1 MKMARE
7 ANGGGGEEEV
17 GNTIVVGVKMDQQ
30 SKEIL
35 TWALIKIAQP
45 GDRVVAL
52 NVLPSSSSSAAP
64 DPAGKSQSPSGG
76 DGLESMLAVYEG
88 FCNLKQID
96 LKLKV
101 CKGSSMRRILV
112 REVTSFGATQLILG
126 ATKTRSTIGPSST
139 SVAKYCAKK
148 LPRNCSVVA
157 VCNGKIVFQREAT
170 ESNRDNGSSCIAES
184 ECVSVESFGA
194 SSEPNCVICASPSV
208 PPKSDELKGTVES
221 AEASTSSDSP
231 RMRRLLETRPGW
243 SLLRRSVLTQEPPKV
258 SMVQW
263 AMQLPARYSTSS
275 LVHPNRK
282 HKKTNSTDTCSLNGE
297 RESSSPSLAV
307 HDEESRATKEME
319 SLRKKYSPISQS
331 FSYKELVDAT
341 SNFSSENLIGKGGS
355 SRVYKGCSVD
365 GKQLAVKILK
375 PSEDAVKEFVAEIEI
390 LTTLNHKNI
399 VSICGFCFEKDH
411 LILVYEYLS
420 KGCLEENLHG
430 VKEDESSIGWAERYQ
445 VAIGVA
451 QALDYLHDSSRPQPV
466 IHKDVK
472 SSNILISDDFE
483 PKLSDFGLAT
493 WASASQSLSS
503 CSDVAGTFGYLAPE
517 YFMFG
522 RVNEKIDVYAYGV
535 VLLELLSGKKPIS
548 AGGSHGQKSLV
559 LWASKANS
567 TRWKT

>member
-7 ANGGGGEEEV
+7 GNGEEEV

-45 GDRVVAL
+45 RDRIIAL
-52 NVLPSSSSSAAP
+52 NILPSSSSSSSSSTAAP
-64 DPAGKSQSPSGG
+64 QDPDGKSSSPSAGG
-76 DGLESMLAVYEG
+76 GGGGLESMLAVYEG

-126 ATKTRSTIGPSST
+126 AAKTRSTIGPSST

-170 ESNRDNGSSCIAES
+170 GRNRENCANCVAKPD
-184 ECVSVESFGA
+184 CVSVDTNENTLSFDS
-194 SSEPNCVICASPSV
+194 SSEQNCAICDALSV
-208 PPKSDELKGTVES
+208 PREPGELKDLIES
-221 AEASTSSDSP
+221 AEAPSTSSDSP
-231 RMRRLLETRPGW
+231 RLRKLMETRAGW
-243 SLLRRSVLTQEPPKV
+243 SLLRGSVIPQETPKV

-263 AMQLPARYSTSS
+263 AMRLPTRYTASS
-275 LVHPNRK
+275 LVHPNRRHRK
-282 HKKTNSTDTCSLNGE
+282 SSPTDT
-297 RESSSPSLAV
+297 SSPSL
-307 HDEESRATKEME
+307 EETRAAKELE
-319 SLRKKYSPISQS
+319 LLKRKYSSISQS

-375 PSEDAVKEFVAEIEI
+375 PSEDAIKEFVAEIEI
-390 LTTLNHKNI
+390 LTTLNHNNI
-399 VSICGFCFEKDH
+399 VSFCGFCFEKDH

-420 KGCLEENLHG
+420 KGSLEENLH
-430 VKEDESSIGWAERYQ
+430 EDKSSIGWAERYQ

-451 QALDYLHDSSRPQPV
+451 QALDYLHDSSRNQPV

-472 SSNILISDDFE
+472 SSNILLSHDFE

-493 WASASQSLSS
+493 WASASQSLSA
-503 CSDVAGTFGYLAPE
+503 CSDVSGTFGYLAPE

-522 RVNEKIDVYAYGV
+522 RVNERLTSMPMVSCFSSFFQGRN
-535 VLLELLSGKKPIS
+535 LSVQGPPM
-548 AGGSHGQKSLV
+548 ARRAFYCGQSQF
-559 LWASKANS
+559 
-567 TRWKT
+567 